1 FIFRSL
7 RNQILCNNQA
17 YIIPDIQKLTRGK
30 MMSFNK
36 KDSGLK
42 KLPNLIIF
50 AVKKKIAIIVCFCF
64 FNNHFGGKNEQQN
77 PGSS

>member
-1 FIFRSL
+1 ML
-7 RNQILCNNQA
+7 
-17 YIIPDIQKLTRGK
+17 
-30 MMSFNK
+30 SFNK
-36 KDSGLK
+36 TDSSLK

-50 AVKKKIAIIVCFCF
+50 AVKKKIAIIFRFCF